1 MFPLINKVGIFA
13 IFMYHNR
20 NELAIALENF
30 QHFYYNDNIIVAL
43 IIQVNFTN

>member
-13 IFMYHNR
+13 ISCIR
-20 NELAIALENF
+20 NELAVALENF